1 MPLPNEFIE
10 QVRDANEITSVISSY
25 TSLKRAGRDNVCL
38 CPFHSEKN
46 PSCHIYSDTQS
57 FYCFGCGAGGDVI
70 NFIRLIE
77 HLDYIESVKFLA
89 QRANIPMPED
99 SFDKTAEAKQRLLE
113 INRQTARFY
122 RDILLSDKGIPG
134 RQYLLQRGLSEN
146 TIRKYGLGFAPD
158 SWDALKNFML
168 SKGYTEQ
175 ELLDAALLSRKRSQ
189 SESAYNG
196 KVHTY
201 DKFRNRV
208 MFPIIDRRGN
218 IIGFGGRTLEQDAPA
233 KYLNSD
239 ETLVFHKRSSLFSLN
254 FAKNT
259 KEKFL
264 ILCEGYMDVIS
275 LNQAGFDNAIAT
287 LGTAITP
294 EQARLMRQYCE
305 EVVISYDSDG
315 AGQKATMKAINL
327 LGEAGVDARV
337 LQMSGAKDPD
347 EYVKKYGADG
357 FRLLLQNSGGAISF
371 ELKKLT
377 LGLDMDTPEGKAS
390 YLKKAVGLLAAIND
404 KIDRMVYIND
414 TAKLCGLSAG
424 EIEKAVEERRKIA
437 YYSAKK
443 TETRELINPTKKKSS
458 DYTPMSQL
466 SAREKAQRGVIAF
479 MIHSPDLLPK
489 TEKRISAE
497 DFPDEFCRKIYQ
509 RVTERI
515 KNSQS
520 VDLSSLGNEFSAQEM
535 GKITGIIQENSLLPY
550 QKERLEEYIR
560 VLEEH
565 RDRYGGKNPSDLTNE
580 EMLKE
585 MEKLRK
591 KKNGG

>member
-25 TSLKRAGRDNVCL
+25 ISLKRAGRDSVCL
-38 CPFHSEKN
+38 CPFHSEKT
-46 PSCHIYSDTQS
+46 PSCHIYTDTQS

-77 HLDYIESVKFLA
+77 HLDYLESVKFLA

-99 SFDKTAEAKQRLLE
+99 SFDKRAEAKQRMLE
-113 INRQTARFY
+113 INRRAARFF
-122 RDILLSDKGIPG
+122 RDILISEKGLPG
-134 RQYLLQRGLSEN
+134 RRYLQQRQLSEN
-146 TIRKYGLGFAPD
+146 TIRKYGLGYAPD
-158 SWDALKNFML
+158 SWDTLKKYML
-168 SKGYTEQ
+168 SEGYTEQ
-175 ELLDAALLSRKRSQ
+175 ELLDAALLAKKDSHS
-189 SESAYNG
+189 
-196 KVHTY
+196 Y

-218 IIGFGGRTLEQDAPA
+218 IIGFGGRTLEPDAPA

-239 ETLVFHKRSSLFSLN
+239 ETLVFHKRNSLFSLN

-259 KEKFL
+259 KEKYL

-275 LNQAGFDNAIAT
+275 LNQAGFDNAVAT

-327 LGEAGVDARV
+327 LGEAGVEARV

-357 FRLLLQNSGGAISF
+357 FRLLLEKSGGAISF
-371 ELKKLT
+371 ELKKLAV
-377 LGLDMDTPEGKAS
+377 GLDMDAPEGKSS
-390 YLKKAVGLLAAIND
+390 YLKKAVNLLAAINN

-424 EIEKAVEERRKIA
+424 EIEKAVEEKRKILA
-437 YYSAKK
+437 YTAKK
-443 TETRELINPTKKKSS
+443 NEAKELINPPKKSRDGFVPS
-458 DYTPMSQL
+458 SQL
-466 SAREKAQRGVIAF
+466 SPQERAQRGIIAF
-479 MIHSPDLLPK
+479 MMHSPDLLPK
-489 TEKRISAE
+489 IEKRITE
-497 DFPDEFCRKIYQ
+497 DDFSNEFCQKLYQ
-509 RVTERI
+509 GTARRI
-515 KNSQS
+515 KNGIS
-520 VDLSSLGNEFSAQEM
+520 VDLSSLGDEFSAQEM
-535 GKITGIIQENSLLPY
+535 GKITGIINENNLLPY

-560 VLEEH
+560 VLENH
-565 RDRYGGKNPSDLTNE
+565 RDRYGGKKPSELSEE

-585 MEKLRK
+585 IERIRK
-591 KKNGG
+591 KVGG

>member
-25 TSLKRAGRDNVCL
+25 ISLKRAGRDSVCL
-38 CPFHSEKN
+38 CPFHSEKT
-46 PSCHIYSDTQS
+46 PSCHIYTDTQS

-77 HLDYIESVKFLA
+77 HLDYLESVKFLA

-99 SFDKTAEAKQRLLE
+99 SFDKRAEAKQRMLE
-113 INRQTARFY
+113 INRRAARFF
-122 RDILLSDKGIPG
+122 RDILISEKGLPG
-134 RQYLLQRGLSEN
+134 RRYLQQRQLSEN
-146 TIRKYGLGFAPD
+146 TIRKYGLGYAPD
-158 SWDALKNFML
+158 SWDTLKKYML
-168 SKGYTEQ
+168 SEGYTEQ
-175 ELLDAALLSRKRSQ
+175 ELLDAALLAKKDSHS
-189 SESAYNG
+189 
-196 KVHTY
+196 Y

-218 IIGFGGRTLEQDAPA
+218 IIGFGGRTLESDAPA

-239 ETLVFHKRSSLFSLN
+239 ETLVFHKRNSLFSLN

-259 KEKFL
+259 KEKYL

-275 LNQAGFDNAIAT
+275 LNQAGFDNAVAT

-327 LGEAGVDARV
+327 LGEAGVEARV

-357 FRLLLQNSGGAISF
+357 FRLLLEKSGGAISF
-371 ELKKLT
+371 ELKKLAV
-377 LGLDMDTPEGKAS
+377 GLDMDAPEGKSS
-390 YLKKAVGLLAAIND
+390 YLKKAVNLLAAINN

-424 EIEKAVEERRKIA
+424 EIEKAVEEKRKILA
-437 YYSAKK
+437 YTAKK
-443 TETRELINPTKKKSS
+443 NEAKELINPPKKSRDGFVPS
-458 DYTPMSQL
+458 SQL
-466 SAREKAQRGVIAF
+466 SPQERAQRGIIAF
-479 MIHSPDLLPK
+479 MMHSPDLLPK
-489 TEKRISAE
+489 IEKRITE
-497 DFPDEFCRKIYQ
+497 DDFSNEFCQKLYQ
-509 RVTERI
+509 GTARRI
-515 KNSQS
+515 KNGIS
-520 VDLSSLGNEFSAQEM
+520 VDLSSLGDEFSAQEM
-535 GKITGIIQENSLLPY
+535 GKITGIINENNLLPY

-560 VLEEH
+560 VLENH
-565 RDRYGGKNPSDLTNE
+565 RDRYGGKKPSELSEE

-585 MEKLRK
+585 IELIRK
-591 KKNGG
+591 KVGG